1 MGGSGPVET
10 GPKAGREAVV
20 QAVTAIYSPFMGDE
34 DPDLD
39 RARTGDH
46 EAFGRLVRRH
56 QRRVYAAA
64 LHILQNHSDADDAT
78 QEVFVRAYKG
88 LSTFD
93 GRSDFFTWLYRIT
106 VNTALN
112 ALRGGKRG
120 AALAQRGGTEAA
132 HVGGRPESLGQET
145 RDPAQ
150 QVLRAAEVNR
160 VMEAIAELSPSL
172 RVTIVLATI
181 EELPHK
187 QIAEILEI
195 PEGTVAWRVN
205 EARRLLRLRLDA
217 AVPNARTAG
226 K

>member
-1 MGGSGPVET
+1 M
-10 GPKAGREAVV
+10 A
-20 QAVTAIYSPFMGDE
+20 DE

-39 RARTGDH
+39 RARQGDR
-46 EAFGRLVRRH
+46 EAFGRLVKRH

-64 LHILQNHSDADDAT
+64 LHILGNHSDADDVT
-78 QEVFVRAYKG
+78 QESFVRAYRG
-88 LSTFD
+88 LTSFD
-93 GRSDFFTWLYRIT
+93 GRADFFTWLYRIT

-112 ALRGGKRG
+112 SLRSDKRGTALRTKGSSE
-120 AALAQRGGTEAA
+120 AQ
-132 HVGGRPESLGQET
+132 HIGGRPESLGQVE

-150 QVLRAAEVNR
+150 QAQQTGEITRVL
-160 VMEAIAELSPSL
+160 EAISQLSASL
-172 RVTIVLATI
+172 RVTLVLATV

-205 EARRLLRLRLDA
+205 EARRLLRQRLA
-217 AVPNARTAG
+217 QNETSEPKTPSPHAGTAPATV

>member
-1 MGGSGPVET
+1 M
-10 GPKAGREAVV
+10 A
-20 QAVTAIYSPFMGDE
+20 DE

-39 RARTGDH
+39 GARNGDR

-64 LHILQNHSDADDAT
+64 LHILGNHSDADDVA
-78 QEVFVRAYKG
+78 QETFVRAFRG

-93 GRSDFFTWLYRIT
+93 GRADFFTWLYRIT

-112 ALRGGKRG
+112 ALRGGKRS
-120 AALAQRGGTEAA
+120 AALSQKGSAEAA
-132 HVGGRPESLGQET
+132 HVGGRPEALGHHAP
-145 RDPAQ
+145 DPAQ
-150 QVLRAAEVNR
+150 KAQHGAEVQR
-160 VMEAIAELSPSL
+160 VLEAVAELSPSL
-172 RVTIVLATI
+172 RVTLVLATI

-205 EARRLLRLRLDA
+205 EARRLLRQRMA
-217 AVPNARTAG
+217 AAEPMSVAR

>member
-1 MGGSGPVET
+1 
-10 GPKAGREAVV
+10 
-20 QAVTAIYSPFMGDE
+20 MGDE

-39 RARTGDH
+39 RARNGDR

-56 QRRVYAAA
+56 HRRVYAAA
-64 LHILQNHSDADDAT
+64 LHILGNHSDADDAT
-78 QEVFVRAYKG
+78 QETFVRAYKG
-88 LSTFD
+88 LSSFD
-93 GRSDFFTWLYRIT
+93 GRADFFTWLYRIT

-120 AALAQRGGTEAA
+120 AALSQKGGDEAA
-132 HVGGRPESLGQET
+132 HVGGRPEALGQGAPT
-145 RDPAQ
+145 PAQ
-150 QVLRAAEVNR
+150 KAQAGAEVAR
-160 VMEAIAELSPSL
+160 VLEAISELSPSL
-172 RVTIVLATI
+172 RVTLVLATI

-205 EARRLLRLRLDA
+205 EARRLLRQRLA
-217 AVPNARTAG
+217 AAEPMSAAR